1 MAYVNKFDFNKQCAI
16 QGTQAESGFREIL
29 VNQGFKV
36 RDADGVEQRNH
47 VDLIST
53 ENNKNVRY
61 DVKARKKLG
70 RGDNQYQ
77 DELVWI
83 EIQNV
88 RGDLGWLFGAADFI
102 VFERDKDFIVVDRE
116 KLADFVQRTCN
127 LRKIA
132 RYSDEAL
139 YCRYQRQGRKDC
151 LTLIR
156 NEDLEKIAKKIY
168 LKTA

>member
-1 MAYVNKFDFNKQCAI
+1 MTYVNKFDFNKQCAI
-16 QGTQAESGFREIL
+16 QGTQAEKSFRDIL
-29 VNQGFKV
+29 VSQGFEV

-53 ENNKNVRY
+53 ENNKKIRY
-61 DVKARKKLG
+61 DVKARKKIG
-70 RGDNQYQ
+70 RSDGEYQ

-88 RGDLGWLFGAADFI
+88 RGDLGWLFGAADYI
-102 VFERDKDFIVVDRE
+102 VFERDKDFAVVERQ

-132 RYSDEAL
+132 RNSSEAL

-156 NEDLEKIAKKIY
+156 NEDLEKLTKKNY
-168 LKTA
+168 LKT